1 LHCKPSKK
9 KNFTFGVVQ
18 ILQMALH
25 VKTVA
30 PKNLVLYAEAA
41 REIAYLIYNQEKDV
55 DGQQGY

>member
-1 LHCKPSKK
+1 
-9 KNFTFGVVQ
+9 
-18 ILQMALH
+18 MALH